1 MVRILLRE
9 GQDINEQT
17 QEMRNTSLHLAA
29 QNGHF
34 LIVRLL
40 VDLGADKSVI
50 NKNGKTPLDL
60 AEESHKAN
68 ILPKRRGKPQP
79 IVKGSIQDRL

>member
-1 MVRILLRE
+1 
-9 GQDINEQT
+9 
-17 QEMRNTSLHLAA
+17 MRNTPLHLAC

-40 VDLGADKSVI
+40 VDLGAERDTI

-68 ILPKRRGKPQP
+68 MLPKKRGKAAP
-79 IVKGSIQDRL
+79 IAKGSIQDRL